1 MRTVVSIAVLA
12 AASLAFAF
20 QDPPKQD
27 PPTTEPPKTD
37 PAKQDPPVDPA
48 KQDPTPVDPSTLKQD
63 PVKIT
68 GTVETWYKVTQE
80 RQISQN
86 QSQLEQIGYAHE
98 RIYKSGPSKYG
109 YFFETDF
116 DYLPPGEGAVDVEH
130 VNIQVTG
137 ELEEDFDPF
146 KLKVNCSYGTRTTF
160 IEVRSSSDKRYVEFR
175 TSEGVQSPIEV
186 DPSDSLMLFD
196 GITLFR
202 LRQKG
207 LLSKTDVKVAA
218 LSGAGAEPVEVS
230 VIAGKAEV
238 RDFLGKKDTLVH
250 PVKLSSDL
258 FGGEYAIDRYG
269 RVLERKGFLLMGANE
284 VMELKGLKIT
294 ASPDSKD
301 AKGENSGLS
310 QRGRRDPFYKMGVM
324 TPVKGT
330 RTGPRGPLKPGD
342 QGPVIPKEEQLPQEI
357 AKVEELIKALRK
369 AMAENNEPEAKK
381 LYFKFLQNYKLLREM
396 EQVQANPNW
405 VTTLDSQ
412 KAEAEKIYG
421 GADKLL
427 AQADAILDQIAGY
440 LEALALEKI
449 EASIKQME
457 KFRDS
462 LELYNETERQ
472 LTLEKK
478 IRDAGARKAQC
489 VARREL
495 RDKKIVLTG
504 VVLANESVRDDLK
517 LDLWIGGVNVKCDEP
532 VRVQR
537 SVSYAVVN
545 DEYYREGDVVKGEGV
560 RVDKI
565 YRQGIAISYKDEV
578 LEVPLRK
585 R

>member
-12 AASLAFAF
+12 AASFAFAL
-20 QDPPKQD
+20 QDPPKTDDKKQD
-27 PPTTEPPKTD
+27 PPTSEPP
-37 PAKQDPPVDPA
+37 KQDPPVDPA
-48 KQDPTPVDPSTLKQD
+48 KQDPPVDPMSLKQD
-63 PVKIT
+63 PAKIG

-80 RQISQN
+80 RAISQN
-86 QSQLEQIGYAHE
+86 QMQLEAIGYAHE

-137 ELEEDFDPF
+137 ELEEDFDPI

-160 IEVRSSSDKRYVEFR
+160 IELRSSSEKRYIEFR
-175 TSEGVQSPIEV
+175 TSDGVQAPIEI
-186 DPSDSLMLFD
+186 DLTESLMLFD
-196 GITLFR
+196 GISIFR

-207 LLSKTDVKVAA
+207 LLTKTGDVKISA
-218 LSGAGAEPVEVS
+218 LNGAGAEPVEVT
-230 VIAGKAEV
+230 VIAGKPEARE
-238 RDFLGKKDTLVH
+238 FLGKKDTLVT
-250 PVKLSSDL
+250 PLKLSSETFAGDYL
-258 FGGEYAIDRYG
+258 VDRYG
-269 RVLERKGFLLMGANE
+269 RVLERKGFLLMGATE

-294 ASPDSKD
+294 VSPDSKD

-310 QRGRRDPFYKMGVM
+310 QRGRRDPFHKMGVM

-330 RTGPRGPLKPGD
+330 GRGTKGPLKPGD
-342 QGPVIPKEEQLPQEI
+342 TGPVIPKEEQLPQEI
-357 AKVEELIKALRK
+357 AKVEELIKSLRR
-369 AMAENNEPEAKK
+369 AMAENNDPEAKK
-381 LYFKFLQNYKLLREM
+381 LYNRFLQNYKLLREM
-396 EQVQANPNW
+396 EQVQANATW

-427 AQADAILDQIAGY
+427 AQADAIIDQIATY

-449 EASIKQME
+449 DESIKTME
-457 KFRDS
+457 KFRDR
-462 LELYNETERQ
+462 LELFNESERQ
-472 LTLEKK
+472 LVLEKK
-478 IRDAGARKAQC
+478 IRDAGLRRAQC
-489 VARREL
+489 IARREL

-504 VVLANESVRDDLK
+504 VVLASESVRDDLR
-517 LDLWIGGVNVKCDEP
+517 LDLWIGGVNVKVDEP
-532 VRVQR
+532 VRVHR
-537 SVSYAVVN
+537 SISYAVVN